1 MTGQHRPK
9 GRSRPAWLTRAA
21 DAPAST
27 VQHRLVGGLD
37 LRAAAT
43 SEGTFEGYA
52 CVWDVVDS
60 YGTTFAPRS
69 FGAGGLDTDPYPL
82 LWMHDRD
89 VVLGT
94 FTATED
100 DRGLLIRGSW
110 DDTGVGRDARA
121 RAKSGS
127 APGLSVGFVPILVDP
142 DDEDRF
148 TQVRLVETS
157 QIVARMASVPGAS
170 IHNARQ
176 ADREVPADDA
186 GAAAVAAALLSLATT
201 RARKG

>member
-1 MTGQHRPK
+1 MQSTLRHGWR
-9 GRSRPAWLTRAA
+9 TRAA
-21 DAPAST
+21 EAPT
-27 VQHRLVGGLD
+27 VRYHTLSLD
-37 LRAAAT
+37 LRAAAGT
-43 SEGTFEGYA
+43 DSGTFEGYA
-52 CVWDVVDS
+52 CVWDVVDA
-60 YGTTFAPRS
+60 YGTTFAPRC

-100 DRGLLIRGSW
+100 DKGLLIRGAW
-110 DDTGVGRDARA
+110 DDTSVGRDGRA

-157 QIVARMASVPGAS
+157 QIVARMAAVPGAA
-170 IHNARQ
+170 IHNARHTPQ
-176 ADREVPADDA
+176 VPQGDA
-186 GAAAVAAALLSLATT
+186 GAAAVAALLALATT
-201 RARKG
+201 RAR